1 MNIPTPLRALALAF
15 ALVSLP
21 VTTTAARAQACDA
34 TVQAR
39 LDFLESRLDEG
50 RTHAEWW
57 WKSWLGIFI
66 FGALVQ
72 SVNAGWEENKSE
84 RANDY
89 MSVAKSLLGV
99 ADLSFRPM
107 PGRHG
112 ADRMREIPTDTT
124 EGCARRLHLAESV
137 MKGAAERAD
146 SRRKWST
153 HVSSF
158 ALNFVAGLAVAEGWK
173 DPTTGWSAF
182 AVSQTMSEI
191 HVWTA
196 PGQPS
201 DDWAAYR
208 ERFDG
213 ARAKKP
219 SAWRLAGG
227 NRGIGVVWNY

>member
-1 MNIPTPLRALALAF
+1 MNIPTPLKAFTVAF
-15 ALVSLP
+15 ALVSLLVSP
-21 VTTTAARAQACDA
+21 TAARAQACDA
-34 TVQAR
+34 SIQPR

-50 RTHAEWW
+50 RTHAKWW
-57 WKSWLGIFI
+57 WRSWLGIFI

-72 SVNAGWEENKSE
+72 SANAGWEENKSE

-107 PGRHG
+107 PGMHG
-112 ADRMREIPTDTT
+112 ADRMREIPTDTS

-137 MKGAAERAD
+137 MKEAADRAD
-146 SRRKWST
+146 SRRNWAT

-158 ALNFVAGLAVAEGWK
+158 ALNFLTGLAVAEGWN
-173 DPTTGWSAF
+173 DPTTGWTAF

-213 ARAKKP
+213 ALAKKT

-227 NRGIGVVWNY
+227 ARGLGVMWNF